1 MCCLFLAAF
10 GIGPRFALLLWWVFG
25 DRVSFA
31 FDSWVWPLLGLLLA
45 PWTTLFYLLT
55 WSAVGGV
62 SGWDWLFIGFG
73 VLLDVASY
81 SSKYVKAQ
89 YDGRYGTSARGLAPA
104 RSRSRADRQGQ
115 YASPAYS
122 ERGNQ

>member
-1 MCCLFLAAF
+1 MS
-10 GIGPRFALLLWWVFG
+10 
-25 DRVSFA
+25 SFA

-73 VLLDVASY
+73 VMLDVASY

-89 YDGRYGTSARGLAPA
+89 YDTRYSTPPPA
-104 RSRSRADRQGQ
+104 ISSRSLRVARRPVG
-115 YASPAYS
+115 PIRFPRLLG
-122 ERGNQ
+122 EGKP

>member
-1 MCCLFLAAF
+1 MAPVCCLFLAAF

-62 SGWDWLFIGFG
+62 SGLDWLFIGFG

-81 SSKYVKAQ
+81 SSKFVKAQ
-89 YDGRYGTSARGLAPA
+89 YDSRYSYSHHPRSSPA
-104 RSRSRADRQGQ
+104 RSRSRVDR
-115 YASPAYS
+115 
-122 ERGNQ
+122 